1 MICFTPLYKSCET
14 PKPKEE
20 SSHVRKQQGSCL
32 HFTPVKCMLVTYI
45 LKVIC
50 YSITFA
56 KRLIWS
62 SETVLLV
69 LPGVLVGSEPS
80 ASTLGQTFKSCIPCR
95 NILQGKMQNHSSKF
109 KIIQLSGIKVQQQL
123 QENEVASFAKTTE
136 LCNWTLLQK
145 CLAPCA
151 LYSLSFTGTWSLEEN
166 CEVWDNLL
174 GKWK

>member
-1 MICFTPLYKSCET
+1 MKHLNNQ
-14 PKPKEE
+14 
-20 SSHVRKQQGSCL
+20 RKRVLTWENSTGSCL
-32 HFTPVKCMLVTYI
+32 HFSPVKCMLVTYI
-45 LKVIC
+45 LKDTC

-95 NILQGKMQNHSSKF
+95 NILQGKMHNHFSKF

-123 QENEVASFAKTTE
+123 QENWVASFTE
-136 LCNWTLLQK
+136 TMKLHNWTLLQK

-151 LYSLSFTGTWSLEEN
+151 LYSLYFTGPCSLEEN
-166 CEVWDNLL
+166 HEVRANLF
-174 GKWK
+174 GKWKKNA